1 MSPPLLGNG
10 ERIKLGCLERLSLV
24 GVPALCAAPIDGI
37 VQLAVGP
44 KLLDGYAAY
53 DGLPE
58 RLTAPRGIEGRQFEG
73 VGTVDRRHPY
83 RA

>member
-1 MSPPLLGNG
+1 MAKRVSPPLLGNG

-44 KLLDGYAAY
+44 KLLDGYAPY
-53 DGLPE
+53 DALPE
-58 RLTAPRGIEGRQFEG
+58 RLKQRLEELKG
-73 VGTVDRRHPY
+73 VNS